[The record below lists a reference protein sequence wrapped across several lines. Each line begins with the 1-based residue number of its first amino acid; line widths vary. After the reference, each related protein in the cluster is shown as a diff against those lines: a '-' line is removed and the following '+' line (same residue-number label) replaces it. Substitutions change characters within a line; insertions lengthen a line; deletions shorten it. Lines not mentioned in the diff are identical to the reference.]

1 MRIAPLSPL
10 AQLLWY
16 KLIQLENRERW
27 PDSVTV
33 PNQDLLDLVNVAK
46 RDTVAKARTE
56 LIEAGYLIY
65 TPGRKGAP
73 GQYTVR
79 LLNKRFRFAEVPGD
93 ELDAYFG
100 MTPEVKAE
108 IEETTAELY
117 GKYLPGY
124 TPTSHDRKC
133 VYEAIC
139 IQKNDGSDNWTIEI
153 VGRSRNDL
161 FYAFEAAANANA
173 VNWNYIGGVLRNI
186 AQEREL
192 GLDEYS

>member
-1 MRIAPLSPL
+1 MRVAPLSPL

-27 PDSVTV
+27 PDFVTV
-33 PNQDLLDLVNVAK
+33 PNQELTTLVNVAQ
-46 RDTVAKARTE
+46 RNTIAKARTE
-56 LIEAGYLIY
+56 LIDAGYLFY

-79 LLNKRFRFAEVPGD
+79 LLNQRYRFADAPGD
-93 ELDAYFG
+93 ELDQYFG

-108 IEETTAELY
+108 IEKITLELFATY
-117 GKYLPGY
+117 RPGY
-124 TPTSHDRKC
+124 APTSHDRKC

-139 IQKNDGSDNWTIEI
+139 EQKNDGADNWTIEI
-153 VGRSRNDL
+153 DYRSKGDL
-161 FYAFEAAANANA
+161 AYAFEAAANANA

-186 AQEREL
+186 AQEREPH
-192 GLDEYS
+192 EYP

>member
-1 MRIAPLSPL
+1 MRVAPLSPL

-16 KLIQLENRERW
+16 KLLQLENRERW
-27 PDSVTV
+27 PDFVTV

-56 LIEAGYLIY
+56 LIDAGYLFY

-79 LLNKRFRFAEVPGD
+79 LLNPRFRITDAHGD
-93 ELDAYFG
+93 ELDQYFG

-108 IEETTAELY
+108 IEKITAELFGTY
-117 GKYLPGY
+117 RPGY
-124 TPTSHDRKC
+124 SPSGHDRKM
-133 VYEAIC
+133 VFETIC
-139 IQKNDGSDNWTIEI
+139 NTTKGENDTWSIE
-153 VGRSRNDL
+153 VDYRKRSNL

-173 VNWNYIGGVLRNI
+173 VNWNYIDGVLRNI
-186 AQEREL
+186 SQGEEF
-192 GLDEYS
+192 

>member
-1 MRIAPLSPL
+1 MRVAPLSPL

-27 PDSVTV
+27 PDFVTV
-33 PNQDLLDLVNVAK
+33 PNQELTSLVNVAQ
-46 RDTVAKARTE
+46 RNTIAKARTE
-56 LIEAGYLIY
+56 LIDAGYLFY

-79 LLNKRFRFAEVPGD
+79 LLNQRYRFADDPGD
-93 ELDAYFG
+93 ELDQYFG

-108 IEETTAELY
+108 IEKITLELFGTY
-117 GKYLPGY
+117 RPGY

-139 IQKNDGSDNWTIEI
+139 EQKNDGADNWTIEI
-153 VGRSRNDL
+153 DYRSKGDL
-161 FYAFEAAANANA
+161 VYAFEAAANANA

-186 AQEREL
+186 AQEREPH
-192 GLDEYS
+192 EYP